1 MAEWSLSPPYYPKK
15 RANTSLS
22 QFDTIHYFMVTLMHC
37 NVITRSMSVCALFL
51 VLSVLSFRAG
61 AVTTVEV
68 DSLRDLYLST
78 AGAHWRWRP
87 AALGAVW
94 DFTTDPDTGEAPDPC
109 AEEWQGV
116 TCSGVVNT
124 YISGLR
130 LNRFNLTGTIP
141 ESICNLTR

>member
-1 MAEWSLSPPYYPKK
+1 MHAYTIPP
-15 RANTSLS
+15 
-22 QFDTIHYFMVTLMHC
+22 TIT
-37 NVITRSMSVCALFL
+37 TR
-51 VLSVLSFRAG
+51 
-61 AVTTVEV
+61 
-68 DSLRDLYLST
+68 
-78 AGAHWRWRP
+78 
-87 AALGAVW
+87 

-141 ESICNLTR
+141 ESICNLTRLQNLGLNINRLSG